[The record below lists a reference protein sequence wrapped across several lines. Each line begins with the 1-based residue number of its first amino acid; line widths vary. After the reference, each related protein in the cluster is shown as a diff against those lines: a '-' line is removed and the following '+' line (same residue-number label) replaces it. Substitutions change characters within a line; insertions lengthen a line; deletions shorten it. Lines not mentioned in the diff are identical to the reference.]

1 MLAIKLSALASLS
14 PFLVLVIVCVISSAL
29 SQVDILLINLFYVIY
44 VHKLQVAS
52 NSTIVTIMVPVVFA
66 VSETIGT
73 NPLYLAL
80 GNRKLCDM
88 KKTHFY
94 YVVLKELP
102 LLPAMPSCC
111 LWAPPTMP
119 LSMML
124 ERYIMTKDIR
134 DNVIYL
140 FRKELT

>member
-80 GNRKLCDM
+80 GNV
-88 KKTHFY
+88 T
-94 YVVLKELP
+94 
-102 LLPAMPSCC
+102 
-111 LWAPPTMP
+111 
-119 LSMML
+119 
-124 ERYIMTKDIR
+124 
-134 DNVIYL
+134 
-140 FRKELT
+140 